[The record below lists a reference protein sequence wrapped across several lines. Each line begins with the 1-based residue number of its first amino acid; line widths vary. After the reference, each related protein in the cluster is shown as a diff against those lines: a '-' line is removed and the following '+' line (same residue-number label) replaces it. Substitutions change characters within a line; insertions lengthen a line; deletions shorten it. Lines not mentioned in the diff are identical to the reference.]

1 VTAALDT
8 AIAEDA
14 AIGDAFTVTTAA
26 GEHLTGRITGL
37 RRAGKS
43 WMVDLTL
50 SGMARRSL
58 SVPLKA
64 ATKLTWK
71 ID

>member
-1 VTAALDT
+1 MTASLDT

-14 AIGDAFTVTTAA
+14 AIGDAFTATTAD
-26 GEHLTGRITGL
+26 GEQLTGRITNL

-43 WMVDLTL
+43 WLVDLTL
-50 SGMARRSL
+50 SNLVRRSL
-58 SVPLKA
+58 MLPLKA
-64 ATKLTWK
+64 STKLTWK